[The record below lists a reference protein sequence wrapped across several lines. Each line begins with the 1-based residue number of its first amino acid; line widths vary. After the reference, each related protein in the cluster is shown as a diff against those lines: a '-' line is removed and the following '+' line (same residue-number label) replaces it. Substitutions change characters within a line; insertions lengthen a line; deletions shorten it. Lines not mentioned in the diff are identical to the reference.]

1 MTETLG
7 LVQAGM
13 VGAFLGAIFFGGLW
27 QTVRRAISST
37 QPGLW
42 FLGSIVLR
50 TGITLAGFYV
60 VSRAHWERLPACLLG
75 FILIHVSVTL
85 WTRAQMKTP
94 ARPAQEA
101 R

>member
-13 VGAFLGAIFFGGLW
+13 VGALVGAIFFGGLW
-27 QTVRRAISST
+27 QTVRRAVSSK
-37 QPGLW
+37 QPALW
-42 FLGSIVLR
+42 FLGSILLR
-50 TGITLAGFYV
+50 TGVTLAGFYF

-75 FILIHVSVTL
+75 FVLVHAAVTL
-85 WTRAQMKTP
+85 RTRAQMKAP
-94 ARPAQEA
+94 ARPTQEA

>member
-1 MTETLG
+1 MTDTLG

-13 VGAFLGAIFFGGLW
+13 VGALVGAFFFGGLW
-27 QTVRRAISST
+27 QTVHRAVFST
-37 QPGLW
+37 QPALW

-50 TGITLAGFYV
+50 TGVTLGGFYL
-60 VSRAHWERLPACLLG
+60 VSRAHWERLPACLVG
-75 FILIHVSVTL
+75 FVLVHVAVTL
-85 WTRAQMKTP
+85 RTRAQMKTP

>member
-13 VGAFLGAIFFGGLW
+13 VGALVGGIFFGGLW
-27 QTVRRAISST
+27 QTVRVAVSSR
-37 QPGLW
+37 QPALW

-50 TGITLAGFYV
+50 TGVTLAGFYF

-75 FILIHVSVTL
+75 FVLIHVSVTL
-85 WTRAQMKTP
+85 RTRAQMKTP

>member
-13 VGAFLGAIFFGGLW
+13 VGALMGAIFFGGLW
-27 QTVRRAISST
+27 QTVRRAVSST
-37 QPGLW
+37 QPALW

-50 TGITLAGFYV
+50 TCVTLAGFYF

>member
-13 VGAFLGAIFFGGLW
+13 VGALVGAIFFGGLW
-27 QTVRRAISST
+27 QTVRKAVSST
-37 QPGLW
+37 QPALW
-42 FLGSIVLR
+42 FLASILLR
-50 TGITLAGFYV
+50 TGATLAGFYF
-60 VSRAHWERLPACLLG
+60 VSRGHWERLPACLLG
-75 FILIHVSVTL
+75 FVLIHVAVTL
-85 WTRAQMKTP
+85 RMRAQMRTP